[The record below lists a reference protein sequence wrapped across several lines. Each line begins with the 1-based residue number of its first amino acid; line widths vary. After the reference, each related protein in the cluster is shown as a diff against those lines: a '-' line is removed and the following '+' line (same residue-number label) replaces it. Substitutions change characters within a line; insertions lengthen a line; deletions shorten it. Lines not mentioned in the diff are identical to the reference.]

1 MPRQQ
6 KSISITIAPSKPL
19 FFLYGLLALFTSAC
33 LFYLPISAFFL
44 GITSVLVCSLCAYVV
59 FLHALLQ
66 HPKSWVALHLNAKG
80 EWQAHNKKEESIVVK
95 IAPNTFV
102 SHFLTVVNLQ
112 NHAGKNLGS
121 MLIIPP
127 RVDPAS
133 YRALRVQLLWGDW
146 RKSQTDSVEAL
157 EKAI

>member
-6 KSISITIAPSKPL
+6 NNIAITLAPSKPL
-19 FFLYGLLALFTSAC
+19 SFLYGLLAAFTSAC
-33 LFYLPISAFFL
+33 LFYLPIPAFWIGFAS
-44 GITSVLVCSLCAYVV
+44 ILVCALCAYVV
-59 FLHALLQ
+59 FLHALLR
-66 HPKSWVALHLNAKG
+66 HPKSWVTLHLNAKG
-80 EWQAHNKKEESIVVK
+80 EWQAHNKKGGSIAVK

-112 NHAGKNLGS
+112 NHDGKNLGS
-121 MLIIPP
+121 MLIIPS

-146 RKSQTDSVEAL
+146 RRTHTDSVEAL